1 MIATLLTSALLATAP
16 TPPVQAPAS
25 APAPQSAPAPIAA
38 PATIALDPAAFAR
51 TVDAMEDVVPSSKQL
66 ARLPVTVESVSL
78 ELLGSP
84 ERIATRAVRNG
95 IEVRAKDPE
104 GREVLLGTFA
114 WNGPVIEWRWSR
126 VGAVRM
132 REALRDA
139 DAALPAARLSVK
151 LVDGSERTV
160 CAPPPRLRAVLKAGQ
175 PVKLRLAVPPGT
187 ALRCEADGP
196 SGWALQAPEAERI
209 STLLSEDGEI
219 SVSHDA
225 RTQQLTVEWRDPV
238 RVQAEGLREE
248 IAERKREQARRSP
261 AEQRIVAGEIAALED
276 ELKALGSPK
285 PGKDL
290 PPVPAMRV
298 VDARGRTLATLT
310 IEAR

>member
-1 MIATLLTSALLATAP
+1 MIATLLTSAMLAHAPPAP
-16 TPPVQAPAS
+16 TPAQAPAPAPASPS
-25 APAPQSAPAPIAA
+25 APAPAA
-38 PATIALDPAAFAR
+38 IPLDPAAFAR
-51 TVDAMEDVVPSSKQL
+51 TVDAMEDVVPSVKQL
-66 ARLPVTVESVSL
+66 ARFPVAVESVSL
-78 ELLGSP
+78 EFLGSP
-84 ERIATRAVRNG
+84 ERIATRAVRDG

-114 WNGPVIEWRWSR
+114 WNGPVVEWRWSR
-126 VGAVRM
+126 VGSVRM
-132 REALRDA
+132 RDALRDA
-139 DAALPAARLSVK
+139 DAALPAARLAVK

-160 CAPPPRLRAVLKAGQ
+160 CAPPPKLRAVLKAGQ
-175 PVKLRLAVPPGT
+175 PVKLRLAVPSGT

-196 SGWALQAPEAERI
+196 SGWALQAPEAGRI
-209 STLLSEDGEI
+209 ATLLSEDGEI

-276 ELKALGSPK
+276 ELKALGNPK

-290 PPVPAMRV
+290 SPVPAMRV

>member
-1 MIATLLTSALLATAP
+1 MIATLLTSAMLAHAPPAP
-16 TPPVQAPAS
+16 TPAQAPGS
-25 APAPQSAPAPIAA
+25 APAPPSAPAPAA
-38 PATIALDPAAFAR
+38 IPLDPAAFAR
-51 TVDAMEDVVPSSKQL
+51 TVDAMEDVVPSVKQL
-66 ARLPVTVESVSL
+66 ARLPVAVESVSL
-78 ELLGSP
+78 EFLGSP
-84 ERIATRAVRNG
+84 ERIATRAVRDG
-95 IEVRAKDPE
+95 IEVRAKDPQ

-126 VGAVRM
+126 VGSVRM
-132 REALRDA
+132 RDALRDA
-139 DAALPAARLSVK
+139 DAALPAARLSVR

-160 CAPPPRLRAVLKAGQ
+160 CAPPPKLRAVLKAGQ
-175 PVKLRLAVPPGT
+175 PVKLRLAVPAGT

-196 SGWALQAPEAERI
+196 SGWALQAPEAGRI
-209 STLLSEDGEI
+209 ATLLSEDGEI

-225 RTQQLTVEWRDPV
+225 RTQQLTVEWLDPV

-276 ELKALGSPK
+276 ELKALGNPK

-290 PPVPAMRV
+290 SPVPAMRV